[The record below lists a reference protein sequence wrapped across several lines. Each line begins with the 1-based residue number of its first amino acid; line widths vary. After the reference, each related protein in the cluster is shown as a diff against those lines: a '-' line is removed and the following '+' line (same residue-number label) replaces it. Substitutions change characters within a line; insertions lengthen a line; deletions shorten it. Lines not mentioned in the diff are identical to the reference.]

1 MSRARNFARRSL
13 NRGRGAG
20 TVLVSLRPRRFGA
33 AMRANVFGIRLVL
46 TGILAVTAFGF
57 VVRPGHAQPGRPPG
71 GIAGVPGGGIAGM
84 PGRPPGG
91 ITGTP
96 GQPLRPPGSIT
107 GMPGGISGIG
117 GAGFA
122 GIHGAGIAGIH
133 GAGIA
138 GIHGAGIAGIHG
150 AGIAGLPPGGFGGF
164 PGQTTYS
171 WSCGKC
177 KAHLGTTTTPHSHH
191 TRCPVCGVIFTG
203 TTVNPGGGGDGG
215 GAPGGFAPVPA
226 PPGEAP
232 PLPLNPA
239 PAPPAPAPNPDAG
252 PSFVAPAQ
260 DQGAPEPDDRPQTRT
275 PRGFKIV
282 AILIGSVML
291 LVGLAALVMVVRQ
304 SGGQPVRRPRRRF
317 DDGDD

>member
-1 MSRARNFARRSL
+1 
-13 NRGRGAG
+13 
-20 TVLVSLRPRRFGA
+20 
-33 AMRANVFGIRLVL
+33 MRANVFGVRLVL

-71 GIAGVPGGGIAGM
+71 GLTGVPGGGIAGT

-91 ITGTP
+91 ITGMP

-107 GMPGGISGIG
+107 GVPGGITGIH
-117 GAGFA
+117 GAGIT

-133 GAGIA
+133 GG
-138 GIHGAGIAGIHG
+138 
-150 AGIAGLPPGGFGGF
+150 GIAGLPPGGFGGF

-203 TTVNPGGGGDGG
+203 TTVNPGGGGG

-232 PLPLNPA
+232 PLPMN
-239 PAPPAPAPNPDAG
+239 PAPAPNPDAG
-252 PSFVAPAQ
+252 PSFVAPAEIP
-260 DQGAPEPDDRPQTRT
+260 GAEPDDDRPQPRT

-317 DDGDD
+317 NDDDD